1 MMRGKLDLHGLERFD
16 PIALQS
22 EYTEEELEEFTFKTM
37 CKVGHGGRDL
47 VGRRERERRERGREG
62 EKGEREERE
71 MRESGNVILCA
82 VSGRL
87 CGMLR
92 VVKLYI
98 F

>member
-47 VGRRERERRERGREG
+47 VGRRERGRGGEGERERREREN
-62 EKGEREERE
+62 
-71 MRESGNVILCA
+71 GNVILLQCVFGEIMLACCA
-82 VSGRL
+82 L
-87 CGMLR
+87 
-92 VVKLYI
+92 
-98 F
+98 

>member
-47 VGRRERERRERGREG
+47 VGRREREEREGERERREREKREN
-62 EKGEREERE
+62 
-71 MRESGNVILCA
+71 GNVILLQCVFGEIMLACCA
-82 VSGRL
+82 L
-87 CGMLR
+87 
-92 VVKLYI
+92 
-98 F
+98 